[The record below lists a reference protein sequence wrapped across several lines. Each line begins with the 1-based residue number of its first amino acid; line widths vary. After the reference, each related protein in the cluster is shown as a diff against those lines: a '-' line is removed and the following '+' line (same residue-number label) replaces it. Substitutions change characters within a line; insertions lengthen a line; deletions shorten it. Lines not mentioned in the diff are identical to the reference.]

1 MAQEQ
6 NMAQK
11 MAQKID
17 GKAAAEALRA
27 GLAESV
33 RTLKQKH
40 DIVPHLAVVL
50 VGEDPA
56 SAIYVKN
63 KSAAAQ
69 KIGIESKTHSLPATI
84 SEAEIL
90 DKLTALNQD
99 PTIHGIL
106 VQFPVPPHISQEKLI
121 THIDPAKDVDGL
133 HPLNSGRLALGL
145 GGLVPCTPLG
155 CVLLA
160 KQALGDLAGV
170 RAVIVGRSNL
180 VGKPLA
186 QLLLRAHATVT
197 LAHSR
202 TRDLAALCREA
213 DLLVAAV
220 GRAAFIKGDWVKQG
234 ATVIDVGIN
243 RLPAAIET
251 GGAGERREGT
261 GGAEAADEGQVAA
274 KQNKGRIVGDVDFAE
289 ASLRAAYI
297 TPVPG
302 GVGPMTI
309 ACLMHNT
316 LLACA
321 QQNGITKAE
330 LEIMNI

>member
-1 MAQEQ
+1 MAQ

-17 GKAAAEALRA
+17 GKALAEAMRA
-27 GLAESV
+27 RLAEAA
-33 RTLKQKH
+33 RRLKQTH

-50 VGEDPA
+50 VGDDPA

-69 KIGIESKTHSLPATI
+69 KIGIESKTYHLPANI
-84 SEAEIL
+84 DEAAVL

-99 PTIHGIL
+99 PHIHGIL
-106 VQFPVPPHISQEKLI
+106 VQFPVPPQLSQENII

-133 HPLNSGRLALGL
+133 HPLNCGRLASGMDA
-145 GGLVPCTPLG
+145 LVPCTPLG

-186 QLLLRAHATVT
+186 QLLLREHATVT

-202 TRDLAALCREA
+202 TRDLPALCQEA

-220 GRAAFIKGDWVKQG
+220 GRAEFVKGDWVKQG
-234 ATVIDVGIN
+234 AAVIDVGIN
-243 RLPAAIET
+243 RLPAPIKT
-251 GGAGERREGT
+251 GAGEGRGEIEGA
-261 GGAEAADEGQVAA
+261 GAHATAAHKGKTV
-274 KQNKGRIVGDVDFAE
+274 KGRIVGDVDFA
-289 ASLRAAYI
+289 AACLRAAYI

-321 QQNGITKAE
+321 HQNGITKAD
-330 LEIMNI
+330 LGDMGL